1 MTAIENFFLP
11 VKIEATR
18 SLRAP
23 PHPQPA
29 RQDPGNVNPSEVSQR
44 FTSQHTDSA
53 LPNHLEIPLLET
65 SGQTTIKTG
74 TKSYPSKK
82 KKKMKGQKW
91 RSKVKTSKTEL
102 VKRK

>member
-1 MTAIENFFLP
+1 MVA
-11 VKIEATR
+11 
-18 SLRAP
+18 LRLNCWSDKVC
-23 PHPQPA
+23 
-29 RQDPGNVNPSEVSQR
+29 QDPGNVNPSEVSQR

-82 KKKMKGQKW
+82 KKKNEGT
-91 RSKVKTSKTEL
+91 KVEEQGKNF
-102 VKRK
+102 